1 MNDKLLTKF
10 ILSFLIAKEDYL
22 KLKKRREEEREYHR
36 QYMNDARNS
45 GRYRYYRNGN
55 KVIYEKDETRFKEK
69 IHPED

>member
-1 MNDKLLTKF
+1 MTKPF
-10 ILSFLIAKEDYL
+10 WTPEKKEDYL

-55 KVIYEKDETRFKEK
+55 KVIYEKDENYENRFKEK